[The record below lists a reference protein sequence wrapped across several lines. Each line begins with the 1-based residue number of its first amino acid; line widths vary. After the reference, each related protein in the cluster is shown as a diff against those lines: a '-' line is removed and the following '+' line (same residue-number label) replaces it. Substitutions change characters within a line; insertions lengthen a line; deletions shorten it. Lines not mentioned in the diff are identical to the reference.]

1 MSAVEVVFLVL
12 AAVCVFSG
20 LQAVTCD
27 RLVHAALWFVLTLGS
42 LAGTFLLLAAELL
55 AWVQVLVYLGS
66 VVVLLVFAL
75 MLTRA
80 PTGSG
85 SATFTRNRW
94 LAAVIGTATS
104 VGLGVLGW
112 AGFGGQEI
120 VSPTVG
126 SPEVIGQ
133 VLFTEWVLPFEILS
147 LVLLAALVGA
157 IALSTGQRTVGDS
170 GAADGDR

>member
-1 MSAVEVVFLVL
+1 MSAVQVVFLVL

-27 RLVHAALWFVLTLGS
+27 RLVHAALWFVLTLGA

-80 PTGSG
+80 PTGPG
-85 SATFTRNRW
+85 SATLTGNRW
-94 LAAVIGTATS
+94 VAAVLSVATS
-104 VGLGVLGW
+104 LGLGVLGW
-112 AGFGGQEI
+112 TGFAGQQV

-133 VLFTEWVLPFEILS
+133 ALFTQWVLPFEILS
-147 LVLLAALVGA
+147 VVLLAALVGA
-157 IALSTGQRTVGDS
+157 IALSTGQRTAGDS
-170 GAADGDR
+170 GASDGDV